1 MRRSMHQF
9 FKAQLRD
16 KFRALG
22 TPRAKKYFVNELTRA
37 DHLPA
42 AAPGREIEVF
52 RLFAMRIH
60 NPSVREGRQLL
71 SASETAM
78 LPDAHHNGVS
88 ELIIFSIHCRL
99 TDRFVILI
107 IAWENCAVNDQTLRQ
122 PKRRKERPGDARALR
137 INPDQL
143 LKYLLRRP
151 AKPAP

>member
-22 TPRAKKYFVNELTRA
+22 TPRAKKYLVDKLTRA

-42 AAPGREIEVF
+42 VAPGRKIEVF
-52 RLFAMRIH
+52 RLLAMRIH
-60 NPSVREGRQLL
+60 DPSVGEGRQLL

-78 LPDAHHNGVS
+78 LPEAHLERIS

-99 TDRFVILI
+99 INRFFIFI
-107 IAWENCAVNDQTLRQ
+107 IAWEKLIA
-122 PKRRKERPGDARALR
+122 
-137 INPDQL
+137 
-143 LKYLLRRP
+143 
-151 AKPAP
+151 